1 MTGRRK
7 VWIVAI
13 LLLAL
18 VIVNWSLGAW
28 NKKQDEREAKE
39 AEAAKIYLV
48 DAEDIT
54 AYAYDNGENEMSFT
68 RTDDGW
74 YYDEDAEIPMNQD
87 TIQSTADSIAGMT
100 AVRQLDE
107 PDELADYGLD
117 SPLYT
122 IAYKDSEGNE
132 TAIYIGNGAGENY
145 YATVGDTGKVY
156 TISSDFLNL
165 MQFELTGLVQYDT
178 VPSIGSGNL
187 KQVTV
192 ADSEEESVYKEDDEL
207 AELAGGFGT
216 IALTDCVDYH
226 VAENDLPKYGLDEEH
241 RTTVTA
247 EYTDN
252 TSGEDEKFLLYVGSL
267 DDSGENRYVMV
278 KDSAMVYKVSDAIVQ
293 NLMTVD
299 EGEE

>member
-1 MTGRRK
+1 MTGKRK

-28 NKKQDEREAKE
+28 NKKQDERESKE

-54 AYAYDNGENEMSFT
+54 AYSYNNGESEMSFT

-74 YYDEDAEIPMNQD
+74 CYDEDTEIPMNQD

-117 SPLYT
+117 SPMYT
-122 IAYKDSEGNE
+122 IAYKDSAGSES
-132 TAIYIGNGAGENY
+132 AIYIGNGAGENY

-165 MQFELTGLVQYDT
+165 MQFELAGLVQYDT

-192 ADSEEESVYKEDDEL
+192 TDSEEESVYKEDDEL

-216 IALTDCVDYH
+216 IALTDCADYH
-226 VAENDLPKYGLDEEH
+226 VAENDLPEYGLDEEH

-252 TSGEDEKFLLYVGSL
+252 ASGEDEKFLLYVGSL
-267 DDSGENRYVMV
+267 DDSGENRYVTV
-278 KDSAMVYKVSDAIVQ
+278 KDSAMVYKVSDAIVR